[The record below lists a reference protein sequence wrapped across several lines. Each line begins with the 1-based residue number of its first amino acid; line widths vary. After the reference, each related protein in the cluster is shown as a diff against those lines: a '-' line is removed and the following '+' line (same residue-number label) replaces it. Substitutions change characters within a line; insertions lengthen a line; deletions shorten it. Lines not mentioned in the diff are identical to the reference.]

1 MMGPPRLLCSSPSQ
15 KPAARPNRRKSGS
28 RPWARRAA
36 RPVAPR
42 RRRVRRLHYF
52 AAQLRHIDARKQTSS
67 EPMPESGKGY
77 QAPPGTV
84 TYERDELRFM
94 LHRHWSLF
102 DAMYYSNYVA
112 ARLSVWKHDGKRRLQ
127 ELLAKIGLSLEACR
141 QTYAVSLDERTS
153 LRDNL
158 KVQGRPTTST
168 TPSRRLF
175 TEWLVAAET

>member
-1 MMGPPRLLCSSPSQ
+1 
-15 KPAARPNRRKSGS
+15 
-28 RPWARRAA
+28 
-36 RPVAPR
+36 
-42 RRRVRRLHYF
+42 
-52 AAQLRHIDARKQTSS
+52 
-67 EPMPESGKGY
+67 MPESGKGY

-141 QTYAVSLDERTS
+141 QTYAFSLI
-153 LRDNL
+153 
-158 KVQGRPTTST
+158 G
-168 TPSRRLF
+168 
-175 TEWLVAAET
+175 